1 MSRKYVVYDTTGN
14 PVGVPFKTIREAEEY
29 KAFNRRFD
37 WTVRLIDINI
47 WRESTPKQRGALT
60 FCEGVLGIQF
70 EGDRYDFY
78 DVSDFLSEY
87 LEEAKQVARELTC
100 SYSSYMWN
108 HD

>member
-37 WTVRLIDINI
+37 WTVRLVDINI

-70 EGDRYDFY
+70 KGNRYDFY

>member
-37 WTVRLIDINI
+37 WTVRRVDINI

-70 EGDRYDFY
+70 EGNRYDFY

>member
-37 WTVRLIDINI
+37 WTVRLVDINI

-70 EGDRYDFY
+70 EGNRYDFY

-100 SYSSYMWN
+100 SYLSYMWN

>member
-29 KAFNRRFD
+29 KVFNRRFD
-37 WTVRLIDINI
+37 WTVRQVDINI
-47 WRESTPKQRGALT
+47 WKESTPKQRGALT
-60 FCEGVLGIQF
+60 FCESVLDIQF
-70 EGDRYDFY
+70 EGNRYDFY

>member
-14 PVGVPFKTIREAEEY
+14 PVGIPFKTIREAEEY

-37 WTVRLIDINI
+37 WTVRQVDINI

-60 FCEGVLGIQF
+60 FCESVLDIQF
-70 EGDRYDFY
+70 EGNRYDFY

>member
-70 EGDRYDFY
+70 EGNRYDFY

-100 SYSSYMWN
+100 SYSSYIWD

>member
-1 MSRKYVVYDTTGN
+1 MSRKYVVYDTTSN

-70 EGDRYDFY
+70 EGNRYDFY

>member
-1 MSRKYVVYDTTGN
+1 MSRKYIVYDTTGN

-37 WTVRLIDINI
+37 WTVRLVDINI

-60 FCEGVLGIQF
+60 FCECVLGIQF
-70 EGDRYDFY
+70 EGNRYDFY

-100 SYSSYMWN
+100 SYSSYMWD

>member
-14 PVGVPFKTIREAEEY
+14 PVGIPFKTIREAEEY

-37 WTVRLIDINI
+37 WTVRQVDINI
-47 WRESTPKQRGALT
+47 WKESTPKQRGALT
-60 FCEGVLGIQF
+60 FCESVLDIQF
-70 EGDRYDFY
+70 EGNRYDFY

>member
-60 FCEGVLGIQF
+60 FCESVLGIQF
-70 EGDRYDFY
+70 EGNRYDFY

-100 SYSSYMWN
+100 SYSSYMWD